1 MSSVILGQEQAD
13 VLQGGQITLYQLFE
27 TWIGSGQA
35 CPASGVTISIVAATT
50 PGAGAGSPV
59 PATSSGILDVG
70 DSSNYSYPWT
80 VPATVAPGDY
90 LVTWTG
96 TGGQNGSTVL
106 AYTQA
111 LTVAAISSGLPAPG
125 VYATCAQYQ
134 AWSGDIT
141 TPEQLVLTNLQRASE
156 DLDRA
161 LMGAVYAV
169 NASGQPTDA
178 MVIDVFMRACCAQ
191 AQYLIADNDPAGMKR
206 IYSQT
211 SIAGVSATR
220 AKDAQAPSMPP
231 LAPRALQILHVN
243 GVLPS
248 AVLIAW

>member
-1 MSSVILGQEQAD
+1 MSSVILGQEQSD

-35 CPASGVTISIVAATT
+35 APASGVTIAITAATT
-50 PGAGAGSPV
+50 PGGGTGTPV
-59 PATSSGILDVG
+59 PATQSGILWVD
-70 DSSNYSYPWT
+70 DANYSYPWT
-80 VPATVAPGDY
+80 VPAAAAPGDY

-96 TGGQNGSTVL
+96 TGGQDGATVL
-106 AYTQA
+106 TYTQS

-125 VYATCAQYQ
+125 VYATPAQYM
-134 AWSGDIT
+134 AWSGDT
-141 TPEQLVLTNLQRASE
+141 ATPLSMVQVNLQRASE

-191 AQYLIADNDPAGMKR
+191 CQYLIADNDPAGMKR

-211 SIAGVSATR
+211 SVAGVQASR
-220 AKDAQAPSMPP
+220 AKDQQALAMPP
-231 LAPRALQILHVN
+231 LAPRALQILHTN

>member
-1 MSSVILGQEQAD
+1 MSSVILGQEQQD

-35 CPASGVTISIVAATT
+35 CPASGVTIAITAATT
-50 PGAGAGSPV
+50 PGGGQGTPV
-59 PATSSGILDVG
+59 PATSAGILDVG
-70 DSSNYSYPWT
+70 DSSNYSYPWIC
-80 VPATVAPGDY
+80 PASVAAGDY

-96 TGGQNGSTVL
+96 TGGADGATVL
-106 AYTQA
+106 TYTQT
-111 LTVAAISSGLPAPG
+111 LTVAAIPSGLPAPG
-125 VYATCAQYQ
+125 VYATPAQYM
-134 AWSGDIT
+134 AWSGDT
-141 TPEQLVLTNLQRASE
+141 ATPLAVVQVKLQRASE

-191 AQYLIADNDPAGMKR
+191 CQFLIADNDDANVKR
-206 IYSQT
+206 MYSQT
-211 SIAGVSATR
+211 NVGGVLATR
-220 AKDAQAPSMPP
+220 AKDMQALSMPP
-231 LAPRALQILHVN
+231 LCPRALSILHTN